1 VIRKDKM
8 DLTFFNR
15 NKKEKK
21 HNKHDDKIAAVK
33 CKYCEMGF
41 ENKERLKTHSRIA
54 HSGRGER
61 KKNDYGH

>member
-1 VIRKDKM
+1 MIRKDIM

-21 HNKHDDKIAAVK
+21 HNKHDNSIAAVK
-33 CKYCEMGF
+33 CKYCEMDF

>member
-1 VIRKDKM
+1 VIRKDIM
-8 DLTFFNR
+8 GLTFFNR

-21 HNKHDDKIAAVK
+21 ANNHDDKITAVK

>member
-1 VIRKDKM
+1 MIRKDIM

-21 HNKHDDKIAAVK
+21 HNKHDNGIATVK